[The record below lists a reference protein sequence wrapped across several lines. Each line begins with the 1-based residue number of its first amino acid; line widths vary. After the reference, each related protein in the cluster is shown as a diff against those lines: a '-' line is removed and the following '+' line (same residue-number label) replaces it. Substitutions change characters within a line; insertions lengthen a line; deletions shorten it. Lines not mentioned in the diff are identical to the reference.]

1 MWSGCDPF
9 TAVGFGAA
17 PKDNSTN
24 GDDQLMTLA
33 IVLATLSNS
42 QHKRGHR
49 EKGFKSR
56 AAEESRFISSRHL
69 AHYDIMAICQ
79 HEQSKI
85 FT

>member
-42 QHKRGHR
+42 
-49 EKGFKSR
+49 
-56 AAEESRFISSRHL
+56 
-69 AHYDIMAICQ
+69 
-79 HEQSKI
+79 
-85 FT
+85 